1 MTVNDRISTMSD
13 ALLVHYSICKKMN
26 PAKPAPDPSM
36 PSHLRPE
43 ATQAIEEAHQLQ
55 ADGDTAAAIQ
65 CLDRALAEIRSGSE
79 FEQFKDRVSLSM
91 AIAEFSVSAGN
102 SDQAITRL
110 AQEFGVAKEAF
121 QRIKATGTE
130 DDKRTAFRGLV
141 QLKDLHTRLR
151 VIGQP
156 APEIAMKEWL
166 NTEPLTLAGLKDQ
179 VVLLEFWATWCKP
192 CEQLFPRIKELH
204 ERHAQDNLRVLAL
217 TRFFMAYGGP
227 PEAQAQEISM
237 IREFTAT
244 HNIEFP
250 VGVAE
255 DEGVQ
260 SAYGATALPMLVLID
275 RAGVVRSFSFSP
287 DDENFKSAL
296 AASLA

>member
-1 MTVNDRISTMSD
+1 M
-13 ALLVHYSICKKMN
+13 LKMN
-26 PAKPAPDPSM
+26 PAKAAPDQSLT
-36 PSHLRPE
+36 SHIRPE
-43 ATQAIEEAHQLQ
+43 ATQAIEDAHELQ
-55 ADGDTAAAIQ
+55 AGGNTAAAIQ
-65 CLDRALAEIRSGSE
+65 RIERAFVEIPAGPE
-79 FEQFKDRVSLSM
+79 FEQFKDRVSLAM

-102 SDQAITRL
+102 SAGAITKL
-110 AQEFGVAKEAF
+110 EQEFGVAKESF

-151 VIGQP
+151 LVGQP
-156 APEIAMKEWL
+156 APELAMKEWL
-166 NTEPLTLAGLKDQ
+166 NADPMTLADLKDQ

-204 ERHAQDNLRVLAL
+204 SLHAADGLHVLAL

-227 PEAQAQEISM
+227 PEAQAQEMSL
-237 IREFTAT
+237 IREFTGR

-255 DEGVQ
+255 DESVQ
-260 SAYGATALPMLVLID
+260 SAYGATALPMLALID
-275 RAGVVRSFSFSP
+275 RVGVVRSFAFSP
-287 DDENFKSAL
+287 DEENFKRDL